1 MLAVPFNH
9 VNNDGKGLM
18 LNTDISVEGL
28 KGDAENFNNAD
39 QIWVWVP
46 SRETYDKFYYYD
58 DGEEAGWSITTG
70 GQDYFEDIAE
80 YANGLPQGSAFYFL
94 AKEGSKALTGS
105 GSVEL
110 NDQVEMDLASGTYT
124 MIANPY
130 PTTLQLNSTQV
141 EVEGLKGDAEN
152 FNNADQI
159 WVWVPSKETYDKF
172 YYYDDGEEAGW
183 SITTG
188 GQDYIEDIAEYEGG
202 IPAGTAFYFLAKDGA
217 KKSVFNK
224 NY

>member
-1 MLAVPFNH
+1 MLSVPFNH

-28 KGDAENFNNAD
+28 TGNADNFNNAD

-46 SRETYDKFYYYD
+46 GKKTYDIFFYYD

-70 GQDYFEDIAE
+70 GQEYFEDLTE

-105 GSVEL
+105 GEVEQI
-110 NDQVEMDLASGTYT
+110 DQVEMDLASGTYT

-130 PTTLQLNSTQV
+130 PTALKLNSTQV
-141 EVEGLKGDAEN
+141 EVTGLTGNAEN
-152 FNNADQI
+152 FNDADQI
-159 WVWVPSKETYDKF
+159 WVWVPSKKTYDIF
-172 YYYDDGEEAGW
+172 FYYDDGEEAGW

-188 GQDYIEDIAEYEGG
+188 GQEYIEDITGYENG
-202 IPAGTAFYFLAKDGA
+202 IPAGTAFYFLAKEGT
-217 KKSVFNK
+217 KKIVFNK